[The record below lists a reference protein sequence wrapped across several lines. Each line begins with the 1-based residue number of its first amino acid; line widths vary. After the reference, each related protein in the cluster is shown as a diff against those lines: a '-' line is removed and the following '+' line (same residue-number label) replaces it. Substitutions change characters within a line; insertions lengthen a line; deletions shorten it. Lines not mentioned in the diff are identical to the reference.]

1 MADEEDTR
9 ETDYD
14 TEDLADLPTE
24 SDSDDNPADT
34 TGPDPDSDGEAQ

>member
-1 MADEEDTR
+1 MDEEDVH

-24 SDSDDNPADT
+24 SDSDDEPANT
-34 TGPDPDSDGEAQ
+34 VGPDPDSEGDAQ